1 VVGLAAMVV
10 VSSGA
15 GVSASMGSGLAAV
28 GCSSISDGGTAADPL
43 RKSTQ
48 HNTIEL
54 MAVVV

>member
-1 VVGLAAMVV
+1 MVV